1 MLHSFGTLIFYFFD
15 NKHINSCHLN
25 SIECKL
31 QVQCLITWLDVEI
44 TLSVAHYVGLKIFDL
59 KKENREHQIRSSLV
73 KKKQTNQ

>member
-1 MLHSFGTLIFYFFD
+1 MLHSFGTSIFYFFD
-15 NKHINSCHLN
+15 INSCHLN

-31 QVQCLITWLDVEI
+31 QVQCLITWLDIEI

-73 KKKQTNQ
+73 KKNKQISED